1 METKSWK
8 LDIDKVKRNNNSK
21 YITLPFLMAQ
31 DMGIE
36 IGDYVRIVY
45 DEEKKEM
52 TVTKIDRGV

>member
-36 IGDYVRIVY
+36 IGDYVRLEY
-45 DEEKKEM
+45 DDEKKTI
-52 TVTKIDRGV
+52 TVSKN